1 MQVLEKL
8 SENKKILQD
17 AFKDCGDIIIRPF
30 KAGYNKDINML
41 LVYIDNI
48 VSTDVIE
55 DSIMTNL
62 MNRTNVT
69 AEDLTE
75 KNILDRL
82 NEEVIS
88 V

>member
-62 MNRTNVT
+62 MNRTNV
-69 AEDLTE
+69 
-75 KNILDRL
+75 K
-82 NEEVIS
+82 
-88 V
+88 